1 VNDEAQKYE
10 FGYRFSPASGFVI
23 NRIALT
29 TNAGGFRILFT
40 INKQVLSVE
49 G

>member
-29 TNAGGFRILFT
+29 TNAPKFRILFALL
-40 INKQVLSVE
+40 KSGVWR
-49 G
+49 